1 MITTRYL
8 CSARAPVVAIAALL
22 GAVFF
27 GNAAAQDA
35 SNRNAAP
42 AAVPALPSSLS
53 TDASTAAPATK
64 LEPKAIELLKAAS
77 QHLVAAKAM
86 TFTAVVSYESPSVFG
101 PALVYTTRSEV
112 TMQRPNKLRVITP
125 GDGPATE
132 FYYDGKTMTAF
143 APAENLVATSV
154 APATIDA
161 TLASAYDTAA
171 IYFPFTDLVVAD
183 PYKDLAEGLK
193 VAFYIGQSNVVAGT
207 TTDMVAFAN
216 DNVFAQIWI
225 GADDKLP
232 RKLRAVYLNDP
243 QYLRHDM
250 ELSNWKLDPKLAAD
264 TFSATKAATAMH
276 IAFARPDAKPVGAV
290 PQGTLSQPPMTAPT
304 APKPTKAP

>member
-1 MITTRYL
+1 M
-8 CSARAPVVAIAALL
+8 SA
-22 GAVFF
+22 F
-27 GNAAAQDA
+27 AQA
-35 SNRNAAP
+35 AAP
-42 AAVPALPSSLS
+42 AEM
-53 TDASTAAPATK
+53 AAATTQ

-77 QHLVAAKAM
+77 ARLAAARTM

-101 PALVYTTRSEV
+101 PALVYTTRSDV
-112 TMQRPNKLRVITP
+112 TLQRPDKLRVITP

-143 APAENLVATSV
+143 APAENLVATAV

-161 TLASAYDTAA
+161 TLAAAFESAA

-183 PYKDLAEGLK
+183 PYKDLAEGLE
-193 VAFYIGQSNVVAGT
+193 VAFYIGQSKVVDGT

-216 DNVFAQIWI
+216 DGVFAQIWI

-243 QYLRHDM
+243 PLLRHDM
-250 ELSNWKLDPKLAAD
+250 DLSNWKLDPKIAAD
-264 TFSATKAATAMH
+264 AFAAPKAASAMH
-276 IAFARPDAKPVGAV
+276 IAFARPDVKPPNG
-290 PQGTLSQPPMTAPT
+290 QTPPPLGPPT
-304 APKPTKAP
+304 APKATTTP

>member
-1 MITTRYL
+1 MMTIGYFS
-8 CSARAPVVAIAALL
+8 SARAPIVAVAALV
-22 GAVFF
+22 GAVFC
-27 GNAAAQDA
+27 GAAAAQDA
-35 SNRNAAP
+35 SNKDAARAAAP
-42 AAVPALPSSLS
+42 VPPASLT
-53 TDASTAAPATK
+53 TDASTAPPATK

-77 QHLVAAKAM
+77 EHLTAAKSL

-243 QYLRHDM
+243 QFLRHDM
-250 ELSNWKLDPKLAAD
+250 DLSNWKLDPKLATD

-276 IAFARPDAKPVGAV
+276 IAFARPDAKPAGAV
-290 PQGTLSQPPMTAPT
+290 PQGTLSQPPMTPPT

>member
-1 MITTRYL
+1 MTLTTQRW
-8 CSARAPVVAIAALL
+8 SIAIAASLL
-22 GAVFF
+22 GAYAF
-27 GNAAAQDA
+27 AQDA
-35 SNRNAAP
+35 KQPPAAPSAPGSVVVDAAP
-42 AAVPALPSSLS
+42 AKPTALQ
-53 TDASTAAPATK
+53 
-64 LEPKAIELLKAAS
+64 LEPKALELLKAAS
-77 QHLVAAKAM
+77 DRLTAAKSM
-86 TFTAVVSYESPSVFG
+86 TFTAVVNYESPSAFG
-101 PALVYTTRSEV
+101 PALVYSTRSEV

-132 FYYDGKTMTAF
+132 FYYDGKTMSAF
-143 APAENLVATSV
+143 APAENLVATAV

-171 IYFPFTDLVVAD
+171 IYYPFTDLIVAD

-193 VAFYIGQSNVVAGT
+193 VAFYIGQSNVVGGT

-243 QYLRHDM
+243 QMLRHDM
-250 ELSNWKLDPKLAAD
+250 DLSNWKLDSQFAAD
-264 TFSATKAATAMH
+264 TFSATKAVSAMH
-276 IAFARPDAKPVGAV
+276 IAFARPDVKPVAAV
-290 PQGTLSQPPMTAPT
+290 PQGGGVQPPMTAPT